1 LSTDSNLGP
10 SDVAKLLGVTSMTV
24 RRLSDKG
31 ELEFRITPGGH
42 RRFARKDIQSFCDER
57 GLKIQNIEID
67 TTLKVLV
74 VDDQQVFVDLLREIL
89 ESSGLDLTVM
99 TANGGFEAG
108 LTVKSFR
115 PDVIFSDL
123 LMPDLDGIE
132 MCKLLKGDE
141 ETSGIRIIGITGTT
155 NPSDIQ
161 RFLEAG
167 AEACLSKPVK
177 IDELIQSLT
186 REQSL
191 ARTTK

>member
-1 LSTDSNLGP
+1 LSTESNLGP

-31 ELEFRITPGGH
+31 ELKFRITPGGH
-42 RRFARKDIQSFCDER
+42 RRFDRKDIQSFCEER
-57 GLKIQNIEID
+57 GLEIQNTVID
-67 TTLKVLV
+67 STLKVLV
-74 VDDQQVFVDLLREIL
+74 VDDQQVFVELLKEML
-89 ESSGLDLTVM
+89 MTSELDLTVM

-132 MCKLLKGDE
+132 MCKHLKADE
-141 ETSGIRIIGITGTT
+141 ETAGIRIIGITGTT
-155 NPSDIQ
+155 DPADIQ

-177 IDELIQSLT
+177 MDELIQSLT
-186 REQSL
+186 RVPSL
-191 ARTTK
+191 SRTTK